1 MKRYTVMFAAMA
13 LALCAASAHAGKDDN
28 IDISRLTSSLDQLAS
43 DPVMGGYAQA
53 EQARARDAINRLA
66 QAKSRDRPHDL
77 YLAERRVDLA
87 NAAAQLQVALA
98 KSTQLDREHDQIL
111 LDNSRQEADTARRQ
125 LEHQRMQ
132 YQLSQEESAR
142 LQQQGEEASQAA
154 DQARAEADQAK
165 NLPPPRARWPVR
177 PGARQRWRRKRPKPC
192 ARRCR
197 AMIPATHP
205 RRSSTKNHPRIHP
218 IASSNQVWHGG
229 MNLTVPI

>member
-1 MKRYTVMFAAMA
+1 MRRFTVTFAA
-13 LALCAASAHAGKDDN
+13 LALALTAAVAHGKNDD
-28 IDISRLTSSLDQLAS
+28 IDISRLNGNLDQLAS
-43 DPVMGGYAQA
+43 DPTMGNYAQA

-87 NAAAQLQVALA
+87 RAAAQLQVAQA

-111 LDNSRQEADTARRQ
+111 LDNSRGEADIARRE

-142 LQQQGEEASQAA
+142 LQQQGEAASQAA

-165 NLPPPRARWPVR
+165 KLAAAQSKVA
-177 PGARQRWRRKRPKPC
+177 GA
-192 ARRCR
+192 ARREAALAAQAAK
-197 AMIPATHP
+197 AMRSQMQGDSSSSDTSAPTTHKKSRKP
-205 RRSSTKNHPRIHP
+205 PDD
-218 IASSNQVWHGG
+218 QQ
-229 MNLTVPI
+229 